1 MGKGIPPAIAATSVT
16 TSGPPAASIIQQGT
30 ISPEKNLQHLESLM
44 NYMAFNRKNH
54 RIFHPKEVPPPP
66 SSPPPPPHGE
76 KPALEFQSK
85 ANLDAQMVLRGAIAF
100 GKFDVT
106 HDVVDSLTGA
116 KVTPSFDTFLLMVEA
131 MIASNDLPQ
140 ASEYLMKMEQE
151 GHSPDAML
159 LDRVMDLYAEYKLST
174 DVNKKLG
181 SAKDEAERDGLSV
194 DAPEFFPE
202 FNPGMAFLQDLN
214 ETEFDMDSAWPEVMP
229 EMWVD
234 NMYGWDSSWDENG
247 AVDGE
252 WEWSW
257 QPDGWQN
264 NSWKSKYN
272 SWSWETKENGNNWWP
287 GGQGKDDA
295 KWWSTGQWPSEK
307 KKKFGEFEMPE
318 DGAFLDGEEGDGKEK
333 AKEDGDAKGSPN
345 GKPSPKGG
353 KGGKDGKEGKKMVYR
368 EKIGQDQQQK
378 VWVKKA

>member
-1 MGKGIPPAIAATSVT
+1 
-16 TSGPPAASIIQQGT
+16 
-30 ISPEKNLQHLESLM
+30 M

-54 RIFHPKEVPPPP
+54 RIFQPKEVPPPP
-66 SSPPPPPHGE
+66 SSPPPPPSGE

-100 GKFDVT
+100 AKFDVT
-106 HDVVDSLTGA
+106 HDVVDSLVGA

-131 MIASNDLPQ
+131 MILSNDLPQ

-159 LDRVMDLYAEYKLST
+159 LDRVMDLYAEYKLNS

-181 SAKDEAERDGLSV
+181 SATQEAEQDGLSV

-202 FNPGMAFLQDLN
+202 FNPGTAFLQDLN
-214 ETEFDMDSAWPEVMP
+214 ETEFDVDSAWPEVMP

-234 NMYGWDSSWDENG
+234 NMYGGWDSSWDES
-247 AVDGE
+247 GE

-264 NSWKSKYN
+264 NSWKSSKYS
-272 SWSWETKENGNNWWP
+272 SWNWENKENGNNWWP
-287 GGQGKDDA
+287 SGQGEA
-295 KWWSTGQWPSEK
+295 PKWNQWSK
-307 KKKFGEFEMPE
+307 
-318 DGAFLDGEEGDGKEK
+318 
-333 AKEDGDAKGSPN
+333 GDAKQTSWPWKNDEKQELEGDEGQDEKPKENGEAKASPN
-345 GKPSPKGG
+345 GSSKSSPKGKG
-353 KGGKDGKEGKKMVYR
+353 KGKDKDNGTKMIYR
-368 EKIGQDQQQK
+368 EKKPKEEQEQK

>member
-1 MGKGIPPAIAATSVT
+1 MGKGVQPVAVTGSASSSAVASVP
-16 TSGPPAASIIQQGT
+16 SGA

-66 SSPPPPPHGE
+66 SSPPPPPNGE

-100 GKFDVT
+100 GKYDVT

-140 ASEYLMKMEQE
+140 ASEYLMKMEHE

-159 LDRVMDLYAEYKLST
+159 LDRVMDLYAEYKLSS

-181 SAKDEAERDGLSV
+181 SAKHEAEQDGLSV

-202 FNPGMAFLQDLN
+202 FNPGTAFLQDLN
-214 ETEFDMDSAWPEVMP
+214 ETDFDMDSAWPEVMP
-229 EMWVD
+229 EMWVE
-234 NMYGWDSSWDENG
+234 NMYGWDSTWDESGAALSMANG
-247 AVDGE
+247 SGL
-252 WEWSW
+252 
-257 QPDGWQN
+257 
-264 NSWKSKYN
+264 
-272 SWSWETKENGNNWWP
+272 GNRSH
-287 GGQGKDDA
+287 GRII
-295 KWWSTGQWPSEK
+295 
-307 KKKFGEFEMPE
+307 
-318 DGAFLDGEEGDGKEK
+318 L
-333 AKEDGDAKGSPN
+333 GSPSTIIH
-345 GKPSPKGG
+345 G
-353 KGGKDGKEGKKMVYR
+353 
-368 EKIGQDQQQK
+368 IGRTR
-378 VWVKKA
+378 